1 MSIKGA
7 VLREWRDTPPAHY
20 LIKLQSFSL
29 YSKHGVHHIMTNIFQ
44 AGQQE
49 WKIILYPKGKD
60 GGKGDHVSIY
70 IMLESTSSLEAGKDV
85 NAIFKFF
92 LFDQIRGKYLT
103 VQGRAKRFDWV
114 KYEWGFSKFIS
125 LEALEEPT
133 NGFLVD
139 DTCFFGVE
147 VFLSEGPRLG
157 QIDECLSISEAAN
170 ISGKYVWEVYQ
181 FSELEEDCYSDEFR
195 IGGHLWYVRKL
206 FDHQINSIRPLP
218 VFGITIITEFY
229 TSINVENIV
238 ATIWFSASIEDWGW
252 HSLIELKDLNDSA
265 KGYVVDDRCIFE
277 AELTLLCETSLET
290 PNMPTDSTSLDSST
304 SSGSSY

>member
-1 MSIKGA
+1 
-7 VLREWRDTPPAHY
+7 
-20 LIKLQSFSL
+20 
-29 YSKHGVHHIMTNIFQ
+29 
-44 AGQQE
+44 
-49 WKIILYPKGKD
+49 
-60 GGKGDHVSIY
+60 
-70 IMLESTSSLEAGKDV
+70 MLESTSSLEAGKDV

-195 IGGHLWYVRKL
+195 IGGHLC
-206 FDHQINSIRPLP
+206 
-218 VFGITIITEFY
+218 
-229 TSINVENIV
+229 INVENIV